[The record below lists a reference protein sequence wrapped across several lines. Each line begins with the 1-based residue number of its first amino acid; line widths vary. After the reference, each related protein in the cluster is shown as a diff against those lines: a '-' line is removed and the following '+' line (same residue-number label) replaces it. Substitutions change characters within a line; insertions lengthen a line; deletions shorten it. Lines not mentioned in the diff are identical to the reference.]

1 MPSTLDGVNL
11 MPSPAKNSDTPA
23 QISSSDH
30 SSEQTKRGWLATI
43 LGILSPLHNRNYSLL
58 FSGQLIS
65 NIGDAFYWVALPWF
79 MLGRGG
85 GAQALG
91 LALTFY
97 GIPRVGG
104 LLLGGTLSDHL
115 KPRRVML
122 LSDIARV
129 FLSGALTVLMLQGHP
144 ASWLL
149 YIVLALMGFFA
160 GLFTPAV
167 WSITPYILS
176 DHDLQAGNAITT
188 SSQQIALFIGSALAG
203 VIVSH
208 FQPGIAVAIDAL
220 SFIVSTIT
228 LGIMHDSRKHLSQEQ
243 SLESKPSL
251 PIKQGPAT
259 FWQLLQTSRY
269 LQVLLVMT
277 TFMNL
282 GGGAALEV
290 GLPVFVH
297 DALRAGAGGYGLV
310 LSAFSVGALV
320 GALVAGGL
328 GNVPHRFTLSLI
340 CFIVEAFAMTLVP
353 FLGNVQTA
361 ACAMLTAG
369 VLNGLGNVTAV
380 TVMQQALP
388 RHLLGRIMGALA
400 LTNYGFYPL
409 SVALGGILVA
419 RYGPICV
426 FLLSGTL
433 LMLPCIY
440 GLFQREFRE
449 L

>member
-1 MPSTLDGVNL
+1 MLSILDGINL
-11 MPSPAKNSDTPA
+11 MPSPAKNQNTPA

-30 SSEQTKRGWLATI
+30 SPEQIKLGWLSTI
-43 LGILSPLHNRNYSLL
+43 VGMLSPLHNRNYSLL
-58 FSGQLIS
+58 FSGQIIS

-79 MLGRGG
+79 ILSSGG
-85 GAQALG
+85 SAQALG

-97 GIPRVGG
+97 GIPRIGS
-104 LLLGGTLSDHL
+104 LLLGGPLSDRL

-129 FLSGALTVLMLQGHP
+129 FLSGALAALMLQVHP
-144 ASWLL
+144 ISWLL
-149 YIVLALMGFFA
+149 YTVLVLMGFFA
-160 GLFTPAV
+160 GLFTPAA
-167 WSITPYILS
+167 WSITPYLLS
-176 DHDLQAGNAITT
+176 DDDLQAGNAITT
-188 SSQQIALFIGSALAG
+188 SSQQIALFIGSAFAG

-208 FQPGIAVAIDAL
+208 FQSGIAVAIDAL
-220 SFIVSTIT
+220 SFIVSAIT
-228 LGIMHDSRKHLSQEQ
+228 LGIMHDSKKRLPQEQ

-251 PIKQGPAT
+251 PIKQGPVT

-297 DALRAGAGGYGLV
+297 DALRAGASGYGLV
-310 LSAFSVGALV
+310 LSAFSIGILV
-320 GALVAGGL
+320 GALVAGAL
-328 GNVPHRFTLSLI
+328 GKIPHRALLSLI

-353 FLGNVQTA
+353 FLGNVIAT
-361 ACAMLTAG
+361 ACAMLIAG
-369 VLNGLGNVTAV
+369 VLNGIGNVTGV

-388 RHLLGRIMGALA
+388 RDLMGRIMGALA
-400 LTNYGFYPL
+400 LTNFGFYPL

-419 RYGPICV
+419 HYGPIIV

-433 LMLPCIY
+433 LMLPCIF

>member
-1 MPSTLDGVNL
+1 MVVG
-11 MPSPAKNSDTPA
+11 M
-23 QISSSDH
+23 
-30 SSEQTKRGWLATI
+30 
-43 LGILSPLHNRNYSLL
+43 LSPLHNRNYTLL

-79 MLGRGG
+79 MLSSGG

-97 GIPRVGG
+97 GIPRVGS
-104 LLLGGTLSDHL
+104 LLLGGPLSDHL
-115 KPRRVML
+115 RPRRVML

-129 FLSGALTVLMLQGHP
+129 FLSGALAILMLQGHP

-149 YIVLALMGFFA
+149 YTVLALMGFFA
-160 GLFTPAV
+160 GLFTPAA

-176 DHDLQAGNAITT
+176 NDDLQAGNAITT
-188 SSQQIALFIGSALAG
+188 SSQQVALFIGSTLAG

-220 SFIVSTIT
+220 SFMASAIT
-228 LGIMHDSRKHLSQEQ
+228 LGAMGERKERLPQEQ
-243 SLESKPSL
+243 PDESKALTLQQVPT
-251 PIKQGPAT
+251 A
-259 FWQLLQTSRY
+259 FWQLLRTSRY

-277 TFMNL
+277 TFMNF
-282 GGGAALEV
+282 GAGAALEV
-290 GLPVFVH
+290 GLPVYIH
-297 DALRAGAGGYGLV
+297 DGLRAGASGYGLV
-310 LSAFSVGALV
+310 LSAFSVGALL
-320 GALVAGGL
+320 GALAAGAL
-328 GNVPHRFTLSLI
+328 GKLPHRAFLSLI

-353 FLGNVQTA
+353 FLSNVQTA
-361 ACAMLTAG
+361 ACAMLIAG
-369 VLNGLGNVTAV
+369 ILNGLGNVLGV

-388 RHLLGRIMGALA
+388 RQLLGRIMGALA
-400 LTNYGFYPL
+400 LTNFGFYPL

-419 RYGPICV
+419 HYGPIFV
-426 FLLSGTL
+426 FLLNGML
-433 LMLPCIY
+433 LLIPCIF

>member
-1 MPSTLDGVNL
+1 MVVG
-11 MPSPAKNSDTPA
+11 M
-23 QISSSDH
+23 
-30 SSEQTKRGWLATI
+30 
-43 LGILSPLHNRNYSLL
+43 LSPLHNRDYTLL

-79 MLGRGG
+79 MLSSGG

-97 GIPRVGG
+97 GVPRIGS
-104 LLLGGTLSDHL
+104 LLLGGPLSDRL
-115 KPRRVML
+115 RPRRAML

-129 FLSGALTVLMLQGHP
+129 FLSGALAALMLQGHSV
-144 ASWLL
+144 SWLL
-149 YIVLALMGFFA
+149 YTVLALMGLFA
-160 GLFTPAV
+160 GLFTPAA
-167 WSITPYILS
+167 WSITPSILS
-176 DHDLQAGNAITT
+176 DDDLQAGNAITT

-208 FQPGIAVAIDAL
+208 FQPGIAVVIDAL
-220 SFIVSTIT
+220 SFVISAIT
-228 LGIMHDSRKHLSQEQ
+228 LGAMHDKQQRVSQEQ
-243 SLESKPSL
+243 SPQSEDLIATEQV
-251 PIKQGPAT
+251 PIT
-259 FWQLLQTSRY
+259 FWQLLRTSRY
-269 LQVLLVMT
+269 LQVFLVMT

-297 DALRAGAGGYGLV
+297 DALRAGANGYGLV
-310 LSAFSVGALV
+310 LSAFSVGALI
-320 GALVAGGL
+320 GALLAGGL
-328 GNVPHRFTLSLI
+328 GKVPHRAVVSLI
-340 CFIVEAFAMTLVP
+340 CFIIEAFAVTLVP
-353 FLGNVQTA
+353 FVDNVIA
-361 ACAMLTAG
+361 VACAMLIAG
-369 VLNGLGNVTAV
+369 VLNGLGNVTGV

-388 RHLLGRIMGALA
+388 RHLMGRVMGALA
-400 LTNYGFYPL
+400 LTNFGFYPL

-419 RYGPICV
+419 RYGPIIV

-433 LMLPCIY
+433 LLIPCIY

>member
-1 MPSTLDGVNL
+1 MS
-11 MPSPAKNSDTPA
+11 SPAKNQDSPV
-23 QISSSDH
+23 QISSSNR
-30 SSEQTKRGWLATI
+30 SAEQTKPALLTAVVGM
-43 LGILSPLHNRNYSLL
+43 LSPLHNRNYTLL

-79 MLGRGG
+79 MLSSGG

-97 GIPRVGG
+97 GIPRVGS
-104 LLLGGTLSDHL
+104 LLLAGPLSDRL
-115 KPRRVML
+115 RPRRVML

-129 FLSGALTVLMLQGHP
+129 FLSGVLAALMLQGHP

-149 YIVLALMGFFA
+149 YTVLALMGFFA
-160 GLFTPAV
+160 GLFTPAA

-176 DHDLQAGNAITT
+176 NDDLQAGNAITT

-220 SFIVSTIT
+220 SFVVSAMT
-228 LGIMHDSRKHLSQEQ
+228 LGAMRDSEKRLSQEESPESEA
-243 SLESKPSL
+243 SLLTKQA
-251 PIKQGPAT
+251 PIT
-259 FWQLLQTSRY
+259 FWQLLRTSRY
-269 LQVLLVMT
+269 LQVLLIMV
-277 TFMNL
+277 TFMNF

-290 GLPVFVH
+290 GLPAYIH
-297 DALRAGAGGYGLV
+297 DGLRAGAAGYGLV
-310 LSAFSVGALV
+310 LSAFSVGALM
-320 GALVAGGL
+320 GALAAGAL
-328 GNVPHRFTLSLI
+328 GKLPHRAFLSLI

-353 FLGNVQTA
+353 FLSNVQTA
-361 ACAMLTAG
+361 ACAMLIAG
-369 VLNGLGNVTAV
+369 ILNGLGNVLGV

-388 RHLLGRIMGALA
+388 RQLLGRIMGALA
-400 LTNYGFYPL
+400 LTNFGFYPL
-409 SVALGGILVA
+409 SVALGGLLVA
-419 RYGPICV
+419 NYGPIFV
-426 FLLSGTL
+426 FLLNGML
-433 LMLPCIY
+433 LLIPCIF

>member
-1 MPSTLDGVNL
+1 MFSIFDGINL
-11 MPSPAKNSDTPA
+11 MPSPAKNSDSPA
-23 QISSSDH
+23 QVSSSDH
-30 SSEQTKRGWLATI
+30 SPEQTKHGWLTTI
-43 LGILSPLHNRNYSLL
+43 FGILSPLHNRNYSLL

-79 MLGRGG
+79 MLSSGG

-97 GIPRVGG
+97 GIPRVGS
-104 LLLGGTLSDHL
+104 LLLGGPLSDHL
-115 KPRRVML
+115 KPGRVML
-122 LSDIARV
+122 LSDIARI

-149 YIVLALMGFFA
+149 YTALALMGFFA
-160 GLFTPAV
+160 GLFTPAA

-176 DHDLQAGNAITT
+176 DNDLQAGNAIIT

-220 SFIVSTIT
+220 SFIVSAIT
-228 LGIMHDSRKHLSQEQ
+228 LGIMHDNKESLWQEQ
-243 SLESKPSL
+243 SSESEELTPTKDAPL
-251 PIKQGPAT
+251 T
-259 FWQLLQTSRY
+259 FWQLLRTSRY

-290 GLPVFVH
+290 GLPVFIH
-297 DALRAGAGGYGLV
+297 DALRAGATGYGIV
-310 LSAFSVGALV
+310 LSAFSVGALI
-320 GALVAGGL
+320 GALLAGVL
-328 GNVPHRFTLSLI
+328 GKMPHRAVISLI

-353 FLGNVQTA
+353 FLGNVIA
-361 ACAMLTAG
+361 IACAMLIAG
-369 VLNGLGNVTAV
+369 VLNGIGNVTGV

-388 RHLLGRIMGALA
+388 RHLMGRIMGALA

-419 RYGPICV
+419 HYGPICV
-426 FLLSGTL
+426 FLLSGSL
-433 LMLPCIY
+433 LMLPCVY
-440 GLFQREFRE
+440 GLFQHEFRE

>member
-1 MPSTLDGVNL
+1 MSL
-11 MPSPAKNSDTPA
+11 PAKNQNTPV
-23 QISSSDH
+23 QISSSGR
-30 SSEQTKRGWLATI
+30 SPEQTNAALSTMVADM
-43 LGILSPLHNRNYSLL
+43 LSPLHNRNYTLL

-79 MLGRGG
+79 MLSSGG
-85 GAQALG
+85 GPQALG

-97 GIPRVGG
+97 GIPRVGS
-104 LLLGGTLSDHL
+104 LLLGGPLSDRL
-115 KPRRVML
+115 QPRRAML

-129 FLSGALTVLMLQGHP
+129 FLSGTLAILMLQGHP
-144 ASWLL
+144 APWLL
-149 YIVLALMGFFA
+149 YTVLALMGFFA
-160 GLFTPAV
+160 GLFTPAA

-176 DHDLQAGNAITT
+176 NDNLQAGNAITT
-188 SSQQIALFIGSALAG
+188 SSQQVALFIGSALAG

-220 SFIVSTIT
+220 SFVVSAIT
-228 LGIMHDSRKHLSQEQ
+228 LGAMRARKERLPQEQ
-243 SLESKPSL
+243 PSESKTSISP
-251 PIKQGPAT
+251 KQVPTT
-259 FWQLLQTSRY
+259 FWQLLRTSRY

-277 TFMNL
+277 TFMNF
-282 GGGAALEV
+282 GAGAALEV

-310 LSAFSVGALV
+310 LSAFSVGALL
-320 GALVAGGL
+320 GALAAGAFGKL
-328 GNVPHRFTLSLI
+328 PHRALVSLI

-353 FLGNVQTA
+353 FLSNVQTA
-361 ACAMLTAG
+361 ACAMLIAG
-369 VLNGLGNVTAV
+369 ILNGLGNVLGV

-388 RHLLGRIMGALA
+388 RHLLGRVMGALA
-400 LTNYGFYPL
+400 LTNFGFYPL

-419 RYGPICV
+419 HYSPLFV
-426 FLLSGTL
+426 FLLNGML
-433 LMLPCIY
+433 LLIPCIF